1 MGSGR
6 SRKKHE
12 EVIIMQD
19 VLKKVFNL
27 GLGAIVITKEKA
39 EEVVKELVRKGEV
52 GEEESRKLVNKLIE
66 KGQESRKEM
75 QTQIEKTVKG
85 VIEKLDISTRSELEG
100 LKSEIERL
108 KENLGK
114 KK

>member
-1 MGSGR
+1 
-6 SRKKHE
+6 
-12 EVIIMQD
+12 MQD

-39 EEVVKELVRKGEV
+39 EEVVKELVKKGEV